1 MKNHLILMG
10 IIILLIVTTLSGCQ
24 EQEAIRVQN
33 KFEGITL
40 ESNIFELDN
49 ASLEFHRDEQNNIIK
64 IDVKYLFHNIAGR
77 DVTAIVTVE
86 FYDKNDNLL
95 AIGGPNKISLPIG
108 YVEPVVLPA
117 NLISYNGEYVSEVDH
132 VKIIAIE

>member
-1 MKNHLILMG
+1 MKNHLMLIG

-49 ASLEFHRDEQNNIIK
+49 ASLEFHRDKQNNIIK

-77 DVTAIVTVE
+77 DVTAVVTVE

-108 YVEPVVLPA
+108 YVELVVLPA

-132 VKIIAIE
+132 VKIITIE